1 MSAESAFNPMGVKKK
16 SKPMLGASAFFELDY
31 VKNQEKFTYL
41 EKTNFQI
48 ILIKKYKKLFQWR
61 NT

>member
-48 ILIKKYKKLFQWR
+48 ILI
-61 NT
+61 